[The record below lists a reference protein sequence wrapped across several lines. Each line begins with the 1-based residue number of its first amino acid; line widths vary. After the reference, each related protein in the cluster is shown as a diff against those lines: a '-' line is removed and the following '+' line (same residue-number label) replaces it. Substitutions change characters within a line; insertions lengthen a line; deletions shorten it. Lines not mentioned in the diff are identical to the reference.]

1 MPLNIT
7 TNSAAASASYYLGK
21 NQSALQKSLNRL
33 ASGKKIIAP
42 YDDPGSLSVSMKLQA
57 SINRLGGAQ
66 NNVKNGI
73 SFLEVQDGI
82 LAFAGRIVDRMA
94 ELKGLS
100 SQDPMKSSLDQA
112 SYNDEFKDLQVQ
124 LYQMSQQTFNGVSLF
139 ASYTTDADGQPTST
153 EAMFRGGVSRDNT
166 LTLYTSSD
174 GSAGSQVS
182 VHKATFL
189 SALTID
195 SASSQC
201 ICFWQQHKIQFV
213 KHIGNSIQFCSR
225 KLGLKF
231 HSGFSLGGRFLE
243 STGEHRL
250 SSCTKRRNHVQTHLL
265 GRDDLTDEDKYAGST
280 RSDCGCGYRRG
291 EHRARQKPCTRTGIG
306 SYARS
311 GQFHQRYRPHAPAI
325 NYTPFQIIKNQIK
338 NPLSPCNL

>member
-139 ASYTTDADGQPTST
+139 AAYTTDADGQPTST

-195 SASSQC
+195 SSSYNASVFGTTNKYSSS
-201 ICFWQQHKIQFV
+201 
-213 KHIGNSIQFCSR
+213 NT
-225 KLGLKF
+225 
-231 HSGFSLGGRFLE
+231 SGTVFSFAAASLGTSFTLDSVSVGVFSKALENIASLRAQNGGTMSRLTFSDEMISQMRTNMQAALGRIVDVDIAEE
-243 STGEHRL
+243 STEL
-250 SSCTKRRNHVQTHLL
+250 
-265 GRDDLTDEDKYAGST
+265 A
-280 RSDCGCGYRRG
+280 
-291 EHRARQKPCTRTGIG
+291 
-306 SYARS
+306 
-311 GQFHQRYRPHAPAI
+311 
-325 NYTPFQIIKNQIK
+325 KNQVLVQASAAMLAQANSTSDIA
-338 NPLSPCNL
+338 LMLLR

>member
-139 ASYTTDADGQPTST
+139 AAYTTDADGQPTST
-153 EAMFRGGVSRDNT
+153 EALFRGGVSRDNT

-195 SASSQC
+195 SSSYNASVFGTTNKYSSS
-201 ICFWQQHKIQFV
+201 
-213 KHIGNSIQFCSR
+213 NT
-225 KLGLKF
+225 
-231 HSGFSLGGRFLE
+231 SGTVFSFAAASLGTSFTLDSVSVGVFSKALENIASLRAQNGGTMSRLTFSEEMISQMRTNMQAALGRIVDVDLAEE
-243 STGEHRL
+243 STEL
-250 SSCTKRRNHVQTHLL
+250 
-265 GRDDLTDEDKYAGST
+265 A
-280 RSDCGCGYRRG
+280 
-291 EHRARQKPCTRTGIG
+291 
-306 SYARS
+306 
-311 GQFHQRYRPHAPAI
+311 
-325 NYTPFQIIKNQIK
+325 KNQVLVQASAAMLAQANSTSDIA
-338 NPLSPCNL
+338 LMLLR

>member
-7 TNSAAASASYYLGK
+7 TNSAAASAGYYLGK

-66 NNVKNGI
+66 NNVRNGI

-82 LAFAGRIVDRMA
+82 LSFAGRIVDRMA

-112 SYNDEFKDLQVQ
+112 SYNDEFRDLQVQ

-139 ASYTTDADGQPTST
+139 AQYTTDSTGQPTGT
-153 EAMFRGGVSRDNT
+153 ETLFRGGTSRDNT

-182 VHKATFL
+182 VHKSTFL

-195 SASSQC
+195 SSSMNASIFGTANKYSTS
-201 ICFWQQHKIQFV
+201 
-213 KHIGNSIQFCSR
+213 NT
-225 KLGLKF
+225 
-231 HSGFSLGGRFLE
+231 SGTVFSFAAASLGTSFTLDSVSVGVFSKALENIASLRAQNGGTMSRLTFSDEMISQMRTNMKAALGRIVDVDIAEE
-243 STGEHRL
+243 STEL
-250 SSCTKRRNHVQTHLL
+250 
-265 GRDDLTDEDKYAGST
+265 A
-280 RSDCGCGYRRG
+280 
-291 EHRARQKPCTRTGIG
+291 
-306 SYARS
+306 
-311 GQFHQRYRPHAPAI
+311 
-325 NYTPFQIIKNQIK
+325 KNQVLVQASAAMLAQA
-338 NPLSPCNL
+338 NSTTDVALMLLR

>member
-139 ASYTTDADGQPTST
+139 AAYTTDADGQPTSDQ
-153 EAMFRGGVSRDNT
+153 ALFRGGASRDNT

-182 VHKATFL
+182 VHKSTFL

-195 SASSQC
+195 SSSYKASVFGTTNKYSSS
-201 ICFWQQHKIQFV
+201 
-213 KHIGNSIQFCSR
+213 NT
-225 KLGLKF
+225 
-231 HSGFSLGGRFLE
+231 SGTVFSFAAASLGTSFTLDSVSVGVFSKALENIASLRAQNGGTMSRLTFSEEMISQMRTNMQAALGRIVDVDIAEE
-243 STGEHRL
+243 STEL
-250 SSCTKRRNHVQTHLL
+250 
-265 GRDDLTDEDKYAGST
+265 A
-280 RSDCGCGYRRG
+280 
-291 EHRARQKPCTRTGIG
+291 
-306 SYARS
+306 
-311 GQFHQRYRPHAPAI
+311 
-325 NYTPFQIIKNQIK
+325 KNQVLVQASAAMLAQANSTSDIA
-338 NPLSPCNL
+338 LMLLR